1 MSDVLSGKVREQTGK
16 VATKAVRRKDEIPA
30 VLYGLK
36 DNLSLS
42 ICSKNLDTILSSKG
56 RNALIDLDL
65 DGGKQRKVI
74 IKEYQSHP
82 LRETWVHV
90 DFLEVDVTKAVK
102 VSVVVN
108 LIGKS
113 AGEKL
118 GGLVNQVTKSL
129 HVECLPDDIP
139 ESIDIDMT
147 PVELGQVIH
156 MSDLSLSDKIK
167 VLHRPT
173 EAIVSVYLEKV
184 KEEKADEGEGAEGEG
199 ETAAEGDA
207 PAAKEDS
214 PKKEG

>member
-1 MSDVLSGKVREQTGK
+1 
-16 VATKAVRRKDEIPA
+16 
-30 VLYGLK
+30 
-36 DNLSLS
+36 
-42 ICSKNLDTILSSKG
+42 
-56 RNALIDLDL
+56 
-65 DGGKQRKVI
+65 
-74 IKEYQSHP
+74 
-82 LRETWVHV
+82 
-90 DFLEVDVTKAVK
+90 
-102 VSVVVN
+102 VN

-156 MSDLSLSDKIK
+156 MSDISLSDKIK

-184 KEEKADEGEGAEGEG
+184 KEEKADEGEEAEGEG
-199 ETAAEGDA
+199 ETATEGDA

>member
-1 MSDVLSGKVREQTGK
+1 
-16 VATKAVRRKDEIPA
+16 
-30 VLYGLK
+30 
-36 DNLSLS
+36 
-42 ICSKNLDTILSSKG
+42 
-56 RNALIDLDL
+56 LIDLDL

-82 LRETWVHV
+82 LRETWMHV

-113 AGEKL
+113 AGEKQ

-184 KEEKADEGEGAEGEG
+184 KEEEKADEGEEAEG